1 MTKNIW
7 ITGSVE
13 LLNHGIKHIKE
24 SSGDNNFDYRIAM
37 ISIDNAVEAIIKIFI
52 TLNRRTIRISYK
64 TYKDGT
70 RKFPA
75 MLDLL
80 LNHCPE
86 KISADELD
94 AIEMFH
100 MIRNNLYHQ
109 GTGINVDREIVE
121 RYSVVAG
128 ELISRL
134 FDVEMGKDFEIES
147 VSDISSLYNEFLLIW
162 RDIEVNLKNF
172 ALTKELIPKI
182 PRPLTI
188 KNILIILLR
197 NELIDEDLANEISN
211 ISSFRNNI
219 VHNRRNYA
227 TEKMKDL
234 ITQAKE
240 IKSKVLNLI
249 QNI

>member
-1 MTKNIW
+1 MEKDIW

-24 SSGDNNFDYRIAM
+24 SGEDKNFDFRIAM
-37 ISIDNAVEAIIKIFI
+37 ISIDNAVEVTLKTFI
-52 TLNRRTIRISYK
+52 TLNRRTLRISYK
-64 TYKDGT
+64 TFKNAI
-70 RKFPA
+70 RKFPT

-80 LNHCPE
+80 LNRCSE

-109 GTGINVDREIVE
+109 GTGINVNREIVE
-121 RYSVVAG
+121 RYSIVAG

-134 FDVEMGKDFEIES
+134 FDVDVVKDLEIES
-147 VSDISSLYNEFLLIW
+147 VSDISSLYGEYLSIW

-172 ALTKELIPKI
+172 TLVKGLIPQT

-188 KNILIILLR
+188 KNILITLFR
-197 NELIDEDLANEISN
+197 NEIIDEDLANAISN
-211 ISSFRNNI
+211 ISLFRNNI
-219 VHNRRNYA
+219 VHNRRNYSA
-227 TEKMKDL
+227 EKMKEL
-234 ITQAKE
+234 ITQIKE
-240 IKSKVLNLI
+240 IESKVLNLI
-249 QNI
+249 QKK

>member
-1 MTKNIW
+1 MEDNIW
-7 ITGSVE
+7 ITGPVE

-24 SSGDNNFDYRIAM
+24 TTGDDNFDFRIAM
-37 ISIDNAVEAIIKIFI
+37 ISIDNAVEATLKTYI
-52 TLNRRTIRISYK
+52 TLNRRTLRISYK
-64 TYKDGT
+64 EFKDAI

-80 LNHCPE
+80 FNHCQE

-94 AIEMFH
+94 GIDMFH
-100 MIRNNLYHQ
+100 IIRNNLYHQ
-109 GTGINVDREIVE
+109 GIGINVDREIVE

-134 FDVEMGKDFEIES
+134 FDVELGKDFEIES
-147 VSDISSLYNEFLLIW
+147 VSDISSLYGEFLIIW

-172 ALTKELIPKI
+172 ALVQELIPQV

-188 KNILIILLR
+188 KNILTTLFR
-197 NELIDEDLANEISN
+197 NELIEEDLANDIFN
-211 ISSFRNNI
+211 ILSFRNNI
-219 VHNRRNYA
+219 VHNRRNYTA
-227 TEKMKDL
+227 EKMKEL
-234 ITQAKE
+234 ITQIKE

-249 QNI
+249 QKI

>member
-1 MTKNIW
+1 MVKNIW
-7 ITGSVE
+7 VSGSVE

-24 SSGDNNFDYRIAM
+24 TSGDNNFDFRIAM
-37 ISIDNAVEAIIKIFI
+37 ISIDNAVESTMKTYIS
-52 TLNRRTIRISYK
+52 LNRRTLRISYK
-64 TYKDGT
+64 KYKDGI
-70 RKFPA
+70 RKFPL

-80 LNHCPE
+80 LKHCSD
-86 KISADELD
+86 KIPADELD

-109 GTGINVDREIVE
+109 GIGINVDKEIVE

-134 FDVEMGKDFEIES
+134 FDVEVGKDFEIES
-147 VSDISSLYNEFLLIW
+147 VSDISNLYGEFLIIW
-162 RDIEVNLKNF
+162 RDIEVNLKNL
-172 ALTKELIPKI
+172 ALTQELIPQT
-182 PRPLTI
+182 PRPLTF
-188 KNILIILLR
+188 KNILTTLFR
-197 NELIDEDLANEISN
+197 NELIDKDLANNISN

-219 VHNRRNYA
+219 VHNRRNYT

-234 ITQAKE
+234 ITQIEE

-249 QNI
+249 QTI

>member
-1 MTKNIW
+1 MEKNIW
-7 ITGSVE
+7 IPGSVE

-24 SSGDNNFDYRIAM
+24 SAEDKNFDFRIAM
-37 ISIDNAVEAIIKIFI
+37 ISIDNAVEVTLKTFI
-52 TLNRRTIRISYK
+52 TLNRRTLRIGYK
-64 TYKDGT
+64 TFKDAM

-121 RYSVVAG
+121 RYSVVAE

-134 FDVEMGKDFEIES
+134 FDVEVGKDFEIES
-147 VSDISSLYNEFLLIW
+147 VSDISSLYSEFLIIW
-162 RDIEVNLKNF
+162 RDIEVNLQNF
-172 ALTKELIPKI
+172 ALTKELIPQT

-188 KNILIILLR
+188 KNILTTLFR
-197 NELIDEDLANEISN
+197 NELIDEDLANKIIN
-211 ISSFRNNI
+211 ISSYRNNI
-219 VHNRRNYA
+219 VHNRKNY
-227 TEKMKDL
+227 TVEKMNEL
-234 ITQAKE
+234 IAEIKE
-240 IKSKVLNLI
+240 IKKKVLDLI
-249 QNI
+249 QDS

>member
-1 MTKNIW
+1 MVKNIW
-7 ITGSVE
+7 VSGSVE

-24 SSGDNNFDYRIAM
+24 TSGDNNFDFRIAM
-37 ISIDNAVEAIIKIFI
+37 ISIDNAVETTLKTFI
-52 TLNRRTIRISYK
+52 TLNRRSIRISYK
-64 TYKDGT
+64 IYKNAI
-70 RKFPA
+70 RRFPA

-80 LNHCPE
+80 LSHCPE

-134 FDVEMGKDFEIES
+134 FDVEMGKDFEVES
-147 VSDISSLYNEFLLIW
+147 VSDISNLYGEFLIIW

-172 ALTKELIPKI
+172 ALTQELIPQT
-182 PRPLTI
+182 PRPLSI
-188 KNILIILLR
+188 KNILTTLFR
-197 NELIDEDLANEISN
+197 NELIDEDLANDISN
-211 ISSFRNNI
+211 ISSFRNDI
-219 VHNRRNYA
+219 VHNRRNYT
-227 TEKMKDL
+227 TEEMKDW
-234 ITQAKE
+234 E
-240 IKSKVLNLI
+240 
-249 QNI
+249 

>member
-1 MTKNIW
+1 MVKNIW

-24 SSGDNNFDYRIAM
+24 SSEDNNFDFRIAM
-37 ISIDNAVEAIIKIFI
+37 ISIDNAVEATLKTFI
-52 TLNRRTIRISYK
+52 TLNRRTLRISYK
-64 TYKDGT
+64 IYKNAI
-70 RKFPA
+70 RKFPV

-80 LNHCPE
+80 HIHCPE
-86 KISADELD
+86 KISAEELD

-109 GTGINVDREIVE
+109 GTGISVDREIVE
-121 RYSVVAG
+121 RYSVVSG

-134 FDVEMGKDFEIES
+134 FDVEVGKDFEIES
-147 VSDISSLYNEFLLIW
+147 VSDISSLYSEFLIIW

-172 ALTKELIPKI
+172 ALTQGLIPQT

-188 KNILIILLR
+188 KNILTTLFR
-197 NELIDEDLANEISN
+197 NELIDEDLANDISN
-211 ISSFRNNI
+211 ILSFRNNI
-219 VHNRRNYA
+219 VHNRMNYSVD
-227 TEKMKDL
+227 KMKEL
-234 ITQAKE
+234 ITKIKE

-249 QNI
+249 QKI